1 MTAEQNI
8 IRMFSTTSI
17 VLWFTILL
25 PVTLPVSIDNRD
37 LLLKRHVEPNDIQ
50 FFNQGVRSSLS
61 YIYQKR
67 DVSDSDNEQ
76 VLRKSKKKKKTIST
90 GTPGMKMPQI
100 LLLLKSSKNGRV
112 IEKVG
117 RSVLGY
123 ILIKL

>member
-1 MTAEQNI
+1 
-8 IRMFSTTSI
+8 MFSTTSI

-76 VLRKSKKKKKTIST
+76 VLRKSKRRKRLHQQALL
-90 GTPGMKMPQI
+90 GMKIPQI

>member
-1 MTAEQNI
+1 
-8 IRMFSTTSI
+8 MFSTTSI

-76 VLRKSKKKKKTIST
+76 VLRKAKRRKRLYQQALL
-90 GTPGMKMPQI
+90 GMKILQI
-100 LLLLKSSKNGRV
+100 LLLLKSSKMG
-112 IEKVG
+112 G
-117 RSVLGY
+117 
-123 ILIKL
+123 

>member
-1 MTAEQNI
+1 
-8 IRMFSTTSI
+8 MFSTTSI

-90 GTPGMKMPQI
+90 GTPGNENATDFASAQEF
-100 LLLLKSSKNGRV
+100 
-112 IEKVG
+112 EKWEG
-117 RSVLGY
+117 D
-123 ILIKL
+123 IF

>member
-76 VLRKSKKKKKTIST
+76 VLRKSKRRKRLYQQALL
-90 GTPGMKMPQI
+90 GMKIPQI